1 MLRSKGDGKRGA
13 PVCFTELGSSAT
25 SSGFKHLFELL
36 NARHM
41 SSVSF
46 VFTTQEVLH
55 PALMQEPTIY
65 SSEVS

>member
-25 SSGFKHLFELL
+25 SSGFKHLLELL

-41 SSVSF
+41 SSVI